1 MEGNEI
7 EYDITFFSFFF
18 LLLRIKLN
26 GIDKFIKNGT

>member
-7 EYDITFFSFFF
+7 EYDITFFF
-18 LLLRIKLN
+18 LILRIELN

>member
-7 EYDITFFSFFF
+7 EYDITFFFFF
-18 LLLRIKLN
+18 FIILWIELN